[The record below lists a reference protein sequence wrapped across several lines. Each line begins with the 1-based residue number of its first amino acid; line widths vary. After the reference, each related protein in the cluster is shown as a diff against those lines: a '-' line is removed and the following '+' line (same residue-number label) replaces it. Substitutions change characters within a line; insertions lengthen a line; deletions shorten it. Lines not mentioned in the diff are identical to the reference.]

1 MPLFQA
7 DHSSA
12 AVAMPEKSLTRF
24 SVVKKILPCWS
35 LLLLLMMLICRYKE
49 RRGKKFN
56 FYISFQRLVF
66 LPMYPMIGF
75 VLLPSFLTS
84 SIIRGQAKVLWSGWK
99 NLKVAAPQD
108 FPISWY
114 DSCVCVIGIN
124 HMVLSYEES
133 KTNSEK
139 PPDGQ
144 KFEIEWL
151 CRMLYGWL
159 FEYVTFVSR
168 KDKTY
173 GKLQKYR
180 HHNFISSQPRVP
192 LRDSRN

>member
-84 SIIRGQAKVLWSGWK
+84 SIIRGQAKLLWSGWK

-114 DSCVCVIGIN
+114 DPCVCVMDMN
-124 HMVLSYEES
+124 HMIISCGSRRLIQRSHQTAKNSKLSGS
-133 KTNSEK
+133 AGCCMADCLST
-139 PPDGQ
+139 
-144 KFEIEWL
+144 
-151 CRMLYGWL
+151 
-159 FEYVTFVSR
+159 
-168 KDKTY
+168 
-173 GKLQKYR
+173 
-180 HHNFISSQPRVP
+180 
-192 LRDSRN
+192 